1 MEKIDSAKLVE
12 RTVKYLR
19 NLGLVKSE
27 KDIEGLA
34 LRNVVSQN
42 RDSEAVKRGLAE
54 LEVQKTALDDTI
66 GIMKRHR
73 KDIQGILDSVAK
85 IEGKIADLKKEN
97 ARIQNF
103 CMKQGPKPKG
113 IDKQIRT
120 KMLLDKVANE
130 QKIME
135 LKSMAKKAKGKH
147 LSDFTA
153 LEKLRRDVDSAQESY
168 DQKVREFKENIGLD
182 EGAVKRLMVGIY
194 NKFQDEILEHD
205 NKR

>member
-1 MEKIDSAKLVE
+1 M
-12 RTVKYLR
+12 
-19 NLGLVKSE
+19 
-27 KDIEGLA
+27 
-34 LRNVVSQN
+34 
-42 RDSEAVKRGLAE
+42 
-54 LEVQKTALDDTI
+54 KT
-66 GIMKRHR
+66 HR
-73 KDIQGILDSVAK
+73 KDLQGILDSVAK

-135 LKSMAKKAKGKH
+135 LKSMAKKAKNKH

-168 DQKVREFKENIGLD
+168 DKKVREFKENIGLN
-182 EGAVKRLMVGIY
+182 EEAVKRLMVGIY

-205 NKR
+205 NKRKQK